1 MLLRHRIYLTVAGA
15 LLGVFLV
22 AAFGLYTLHQTLYE
36 GKREQIH
43 KVALLAM
50 GVLQRYQAQEA
61 SGALTRAEAQAR
73 AVEALTGLHLG
84 DDYIFV
90 RAGDDRML
98 VHADPSRVGKLD
110 KGSPTTDGRLSS
122 AVFREGLAREDRFYM
137 VAYVA
142 RPGDPA
148 KKPVAKLLGAVRFAP
163 WDWVVGNGVYVD
175 DLDDIFWSNVY
186 RYLAIGGLGTAL
198 MVMLGWSLVRSVRVQ
213 LGGEPAY
220 AAAVVN
226 QIAAG
231 DLSQAIRVD
240 GPPASL
246 LASMERMRAS
256 LRSIVADVNRGSR
269 SIQLATDEV
278 ASGNLDL
285 SNRTEQSAA
294 TVEQTSASIQELASH
309 VQQTADAARQA
320 SQLAHEA
327 SVVASQGGTVVG
339 QVVSTMGAISA
350 SSKKINDIISVI
362 DGIAFQTNILALN
375 AAVEAARAGEQG
387 RGFAVVASEVR
398 TLSQRSAQAAS
409 EIKSLISSSVTS
421 VESGSVLV
429 QQAGARM
436 EDIVGAVAK
445 LVAMIGDISV
455 SAELQ
460 SSGIQEI
467 VKAVAQM
474 DQMTQ
479 QNAAL
484 VEQGAAASSS
494 LNDQA
499 LALNA
504 VVGVFHLDGAA
515 VPAISASRP

>member
-1 MLLRHRIYLTVAGA
+1 MLLRHRIYLTIAGA
-15 LLGVFLV
+15 LVGILMV
-22 AAFGLYTLHQTLYE
+22 AVFGLYTLRQNLYE
-36 GKREQIH
+36 GKKEQIH
-43 KVALLAM
+43 KISLM
-50 GVLQRYQAQEA
+50 STGVLARYQALEA
-61 SGALTRAEAQAR
+61 SGALSHEEAQAR
-73 AVEALTGLHLG
+73 AVEALKGFRMG

-90 RAGDDRML
+90 RAADDRLL
-98 VHADPSRVGKLD
+98 VHADPTRVGTLD
-110 KGSPTTDGRLSS
+110 KGVPMADGRLSS
-122 AVFREGLAREDRFYM
+122 SVFRQELTKNDRYYM
-137 VAYVA
+137 LAYVT
-142 RPGDPA
+142 RTGDVSRKA
-148 KKPVAKLLGAVRFAP
+148 VAKLIGAVHFAP
-163 WDWVVGNGVYVD
+163 WDLVVGCGVYID
-175 DLDDIFWSNVY
+175 DLEEVFWSNVY
-186 RYLAIGGLGTAL
+186 QYLVLGVIGSLFMAL
-198 MVMLGWSLVRSVRVQ
+198 LGWLLARSVQLQ